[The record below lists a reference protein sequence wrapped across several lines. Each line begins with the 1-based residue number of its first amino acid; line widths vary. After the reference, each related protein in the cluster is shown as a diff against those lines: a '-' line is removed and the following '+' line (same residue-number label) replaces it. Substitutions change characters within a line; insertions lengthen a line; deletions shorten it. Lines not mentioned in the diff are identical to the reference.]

1 MTIRRKLVI
10 SVSAMLGTVVAFGVM
25 FHLGLSQQRM
35 AGEAVRVAGA
45 LRYRALLQATYV
57 SSLAAAQRRDRST
70 VVAEISDVLLDE
82 RRLTDEGLLE
92 LVGDADSPGNPV
104 LRDLTLR
111 EHCTY
116 AIDVWG
122 DLREALTSVAT
133 GQPPTPAP
141 EAVAGT
147 CLEFANRLGDLVTGC
162 ARVEQKA
169 IARLR
174 LYPPVFF
181 VLFLVVAGIQAWFL
195 FRGVLLPVNDLVAR
209 LGLVGDGAF
218 LLTVD
223 VPHDAND
230 EISTLAR
237 YLNRFVDRIR
247 SEEQL
252 KDRFLANM
260 SHEIRTPMNGVIGF
274 LDNLGETEL
283 NEQQRQYVRVIQ
295 SSARGLLRV
304 INDILDFS
312 KIAANRMELETVAFD
327 LETLAGEAVAMARQ
341 AVRGKGLD
349 VVLDF
354 RTSDGAIIRGDPT
367 RLRQILTNLLNN
379 AVRFT
384 EKGEVR
390 LQVAFQPQAEGG
402 VRIEFAVADTGVGIR
417 PDQQRR
423 LFDAFS
429 QANGSTTRHHGGTGL
444 GLCIASNL
452 VSLMGGELEV
462 SSHPGQ
468 GSTFRFTITT
478 VTAPPEEQVRLS
490 EQYVIKLSPKALRKY
505 WALVVDDN
513 PTNLYL
519 METICQSIGLPYM
532 TAVNGKDALEKA
544 RKNTFDLIF
553 MDIQMPVMDGYTAI
567 RAIRK
572 QENAAATQIVAL
584 TASALQEDVE
594 RALGAGS
601 TAFLAKPFERN
612 QLLLCIAE
620 TLGVPFEREL
630 KPMQDLGESAEEV
643 TLRGMYDFM
652 REQYQISLGEIKL
665 ILAQSVTNWRPQ
677 LDDILVFGKKR
688 NWEAVRGIMHQL
700 KGQLGAIGLPTFA
713 EAADAVNARI
723 KAEDTE
729 ELLPSLERFVGDL
742 SAIFRGV
749 EKETT
754 VDGEVRSQ
762 MKSGQEPERT

>member
-10 SVSAMLGTVVAFGVM
+10 SVSAMLGTVLVFGVM
-25 FHLGLSQQRM
+25 FHLGLTRQRM
-35 AGEAVRVAGA
+35 AGEAVRVAGE
-45 LRYRALLQATYV
+45 LRYRALLQSTYV
-57 SSLAAAQRRDRST
+57 SALAAAQRRDRNAA
-70 VVAEISDVLLDE
+70 VAEVSDVLLDE
-82 RRLTDEGLLE
+82 CRLIDDGLRK
-92 LVGDADSPGNPV
+92 LVGDGDSLGNPV
-104 LRDLTLR
+104 LRDLALR

-116 AIDVWG
+116 ATDVWG
-122 DLREALTSVAT
+122 DLKEALTSLAK
-133 GQPPTPAP
+133 GQTPPAGA
-141 EAVAGT
+141 EAVT
-147 CLEFANRLGDLVTGC
+147 SSCLELANRLGDLVTGC
-162 ARVEQKA
+162 ARVEQIA

-174 LYPPVFF
+174 FYPPAFF
-181 VLFLVVAGIQAWFL
+181 ALFLVVGGMQAWL
-195 FRGVLLPVNDLVAR
+195 LLRGVLRPVSDLVAR
-209 LGLVGDGAF
+209 LSLVGDGAS

-223 VPHDAND
+223 VPHEAND

-237 YLNRFVDRIR
+237 YLNRFVERIR
-247 SEEQL
+247 AEDQL

-274 LDNLGETEL
+274 LDNLSETEL

-312 KIAANRMELETVAFD
+312 KIAAKRMELETVAFD
-327 LETLAGEAVAMARQ
+327 LEVLAAEAVAMARQ
-341 AVRGKGLD
+341 AARGKGFD

-354 RTSDGAIIRGDPT
+354 QGPDSAIIRGDPT

-390 LQVAFQPQAEGG
+390 LQVVFQPQAEGRVG
-402 VRIEFAVADTGVGIR
+402 IDFAVADTGVGIR

-429 QANGSTTRHHGGTGL
+429 QADGSTTRHYGGTGL

-452 VSLMGGELEV
+452 VSLMGDELKV

-468 GSTFRFTITT
+468 GSTFRFAIVTT
-478 VTAPPEEQVRLS
+478 TAPPEEQVRLS

-505 WALVVDDN
+505 WVLVVDDN

-532 TAVNGKDALEKA
+532 TAVNGKDAVEKV
-544 RKNTFDLIF
+544 RKHAFDLVF

-572 QENAAATQIVAL
+572 LENAAATQIVAL
-584 TASALQEDVE
+584 TASALQEDVG

-630 KPMQDLGESAEEV
+630 KPMQDLDESDEEV
-643 TLRGMYDFM
+643 ILRGMYDFM

-723 KAEDTE
+723 KAGDTDQ
-729 ELLPSLERFVGDL
+729 LLPSLELFVGDL

-754 VDGEVRSQ
+754 VDGEIRSQ
-762 MKSGQEPERT
+762 RMLEQEIEGM